1 MRLLITILKYYFAIC
16 YVLGLVLMM
25 YSITINEYRL
35 FYVIAMAMVPICF
48 IWYTLCNR
56 DLYEL

>member
-1 MRLLITILKYYFAIC
+1 MRFLITLLKYYFAVC

-25 YSITINEYRL
+25 YAITAEDYQM
-35 FYVIAMAMVPICF
+35 FYIIAMAMVPVCI